1 MRLWPGDK
9 DGDGLTPAQGLLN
22 TKCEMLTL
30 VRAEAGALS
39 LSCNS
44 EYHFCWSSHLGPLRW
59 TFRCPQAP
67 KRRAAQVSLLL
78 DRSTN
83 RRITEQK
90 EEARSC
96 LYLGFAWQAEINAS
110 AQTHHLEPSTSCQPQ
125 VTLSHREET
134 QIMQLNM
141 YSAGTLPVYGIFCYC
156 LWGASVS
163 TLSLV

>member
-90 EEARSC
+90 RRHAP
-96 LYLGFAWQAEINAS
+96 A
-110 AQTHHLEPSTSCQPQ
+110 
-125 VTLSHREET
+125 
-134 QIMQLNM
+134 
-141 YSAGTLPVYGIFCYC
+141 
-156 LWGASVS
+156 S
-163 TLSLV
+163 TLALHGRQRSMPVLKLIILSPARPVSPR